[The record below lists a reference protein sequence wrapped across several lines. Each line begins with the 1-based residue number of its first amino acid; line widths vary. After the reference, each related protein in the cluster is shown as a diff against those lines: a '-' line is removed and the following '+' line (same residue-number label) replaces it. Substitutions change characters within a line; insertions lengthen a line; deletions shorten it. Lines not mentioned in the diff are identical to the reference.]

1 LGNENGNA
9 VEDECGVCGGDNTSC
24 NSVVGDEVNSLWFE
38 ENDNGTYNI
47 GYNSS
52 TDFTGF
58 QFKIVGSFSTINA
71 IGGTA
76 EEKGFSVS
84 TNDDGMILG
93 FSLISV
99 IIEAGVG
106 TLIVIELDGEPTDII
121 DIVVSDLNAEDIGFH
136 FDNGD

>member
-1 LGNENGNA
+1 
-9 VEDECGVCGGDNTSC
+9 
-24 NSVVGDEVNSLWFE
+24 
-38 ENDNGTYNI
+38 
-47 GYNSS
+47 
-52 TDFTGF
+52 
-58 QFKIVGSFSTINA
+58 
-71 IGGTA
+71 
-76 EEKGFSVS
+76 
-84 TNDDGMILG
+84 MILG